1 MMEPQRN
8 EVRRELERVS
18 ADVMAHWRA
27 GTINA
32 ADTIMEVETTRYT
45 NQDRHEREIA
55 TIFRRV
61 PLMLAASGEIAAAGD
76 FKAMEVAGVPVLLVR
91 DKEGKARA
99 FVNSCRHRGAMM
111 AEGCGHASR
120 FVCPYHGWT
129 YSLSGDLLGITARE
143 EFGEIVKSD
152 LRLNELPALEKAG
165 MIWVTLNPDS
175 RLDIE
180 TYLAAFG
187 DGLTLFDAERWTI
200 VDRREMHS
208 RSNWKLAFE
217 AHLDWYHLPVLHR
230 ESFGPDVSN
239 KALFYEY
246 GPHQRM
252 IRPAPEPRYIPPE
265 LELFNYVDR
274 PASEWPVEAM
284 LTGGWISFPNH
295 SLYTMYVDGVR
306 HIQMN
311 QIFPGASH
319 DESTTVQYLLS
330 ERPGSR
336 DDLEPSRKMCDF
348 LEHVVE
354 VEDLQNSA
362 RQQRCLASGVT
373 GKLVFGRNEAG
384 IQNHLLWVERL
395 MAASDAELERL
406 FADASRGAAAPA
418 PADTRGAVR
427 ESA

>member
-1 MMEPQRN
+1 MMEPGRD
-8 EVRRELERVS
+8 EIRRELERVS
-18 ADVMAHWRA
+18 ADVLAHWRA

-32 ADTIMEVETTRYT
+32 ADAIMTVDTARYT
-45 NQDRHEREIA
+45 DQNRHEREIA

-61 PLMLAASGEIAAAGD
+61 PLMLAASGEIATPGD

-99 FVNSCRHRGAMM
+99 FVNACRHRGAMM

-120 FVCPYHGWT
+120 FTCPYHGWT

-143 EFGEIVKSD
+143 EFGEIARSD
-152 LRLNELPALEKAG
+152 LRLNVLPALEKAG
-165 MIWVTLNPDS
+165 MIWVTLDPGS
-175 RLDIE
+175 RLDIA
-180 TYLAAFG
+180 TYLSAFG
-187 DGLTLFDAERWTI
+187 DGLSLFDAERWTI
-200 VDRREMHS
+200 VDRREIRS

-265 LELFNYVDR
+265 LELFNYADR
-274 PASEWPVEAM
+274 PPSEWPLEAM
-284 LTGGWISFPNH
+284 LTGGWIGFPNH

-311 QIFPGASH
+311 QIFPGTSH

-330 ERPGSR
+330 ERPRSE
-336 DDLEPSRKMCDF
+336 DELASSRKLCDF

-384 IQNHLLWVERL
+384 IQNHLRWVETI
-395 MAASDAELERL
+395 MTASDAELDRL
-406 FADASRGAAAPA
+406 FAAVPRADAPAAMRGAI
-418 PADTRGAVR
+418 R